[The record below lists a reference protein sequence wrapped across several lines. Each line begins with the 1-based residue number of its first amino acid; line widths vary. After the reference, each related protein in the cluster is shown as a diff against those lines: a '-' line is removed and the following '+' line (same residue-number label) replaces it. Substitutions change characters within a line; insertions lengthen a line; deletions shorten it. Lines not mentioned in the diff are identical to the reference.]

1 MHSESIVQEYFTFI
15 GPRQYLVVDNAV
27 VNYID
32 VKKLL
37 LLKEYNAQP
46 QAKDI

>member
-1 MHSESIVQEYFTFI
+1 MMNCIQRGTRVFTFI

-32 VKKLL
+32 VKKRN
-37 LLKEYNAQP
+37 YYY
-46 QAKDI
+46 